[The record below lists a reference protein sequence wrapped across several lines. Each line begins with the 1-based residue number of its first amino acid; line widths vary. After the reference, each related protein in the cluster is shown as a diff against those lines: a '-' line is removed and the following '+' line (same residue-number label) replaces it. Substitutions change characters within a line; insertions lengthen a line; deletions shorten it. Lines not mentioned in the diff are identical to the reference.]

1 MFAYFIICPLVSS
14 GVLWCSRVLSGAIW
28 SSLVFSGV
36 AELTEL
42 RKVKGLALRD
52 PKDAS
57 ANETYRWSKRDLSA
71 SAPGLLCVCVEERA
85 EERSPLRHPPPNTAH
100 LSPPHLRLL
109 FFRLQD
115 GMAEEGAYR
124 FRVPPL
130 NLSGKSRMAVR
141 LAWRGDVVYV
151 SVSKQP
157 CPGAKNAYPRA
168 KETCTAACRHAEHCC
183 LAVHVPTGRQLQ
195 LPSAANMR
203 AEHILGS
210 LQESDNLHGGWAA
223 CVGEWYG
230 GGARR
235 VRCAPYSLLL
245 LPVLAASPPA
255 AAQPLGQEEEEEEEE
270 EEECVGAEWRGRL
283 AYEVHVYMPPARST
297 VSDEGLVQVVQMA
310 CEEEEPAVRRPPD
323 GRPAHTLSAA
333 AGERQDWHRAVG
345 KCGELGGLMMV
356 RGRECLVVYPSKRA
370 RTGFHER
377 LPRTRKSSASLV
389 CLRMRPLVCQCQW
402 VSFAP

>member
-1 MFAYFIICPLVSS
+1 M
-14 GVLWCSRVLSGAIW
+14 
-28 SSLVFSGV
+28 FSGV

-52 PKDAS
+52 PKAAS

-85 EERSPLRHPPPNTAH
+85 EERSPLRHPPPTTAH
-100 LSPPHLRLL
+100 LSTPHLRLL

-124 FRVPPL
+124 LRLPPL

-141 LAWRGDVVYV
+141 LAWRGDIVYV
-151 SVSKQP
+151 SVSKQT
-157 CPGAKNAYPRA
+157 CPGAKEAYPRA
-168 KETCTAACRHAEHCC
+168 KETCPAACRHAEHCC

-203 AEHILGS
+203 AEKHILGS
-210 LQESDNLHGGWAA
+210 LQGSNNRDGGWAA
-223 CVGEWYG
+223 CVGDWYG

-245 LPVLAASPPA
+245 LPVLAAAPPA
-255 AAQPLGQEEEEEEEE
+255 AAQPLGKEEEEEEEE
-270 EEECVGAEWRGRL
+270 EDEEEGVGAARRGRL

-297 VSDEGLVQVVQMA
+297 VSDEGLVQVVQMVS
-310 CEEEEPAVRRPPD
+310 EEEGPALRRPAD
-323 GRPAHTLSAA
+323 GRHAHTLSAA
-333 AGERQDWHRAVG
+333 APGARQDRHRAVG
-345 KCGELGGLMMV
+345 ECGELGGLMMV
-356 RGRECLVVYPSKRA
+356 RGRECLVVYPSKRV

-377 LPRTRKSSASLV
+377 LPKSTAALV
-389 CLRMRPLVCQCQW
+389 CLRMRPLVCQCQ
-402 VSFAP
+402 